1 MENLMYALSNWIND
15 SWILTKVLFSSVLKY
30 EPIQQQIV
38 KYMEH
43 NVYLPRIEKKMF
55 STLFEI
61 IVQILNSFQNDQT
74 VK

>member
-30 EPIQQQIV
+30 GAIQQQIV

-43 NVYLPRIEKKMF
+43 NVHLPRLKKNV
-55 STLFEI
+55 LDI
-61 IVQILNSFQNDQT
+61 IRNHRSNTKFIP
-74 VK
+74 K

>member
-43 NVYLPRIEKKMF
+43 NVYLPRIEKKNV
-55 STLFEI
+55 LDI
-61 IVQILNSFQNDQT
+61 IRNHRSNTKFIP
-74 VK
+74 K